1 MKRPNEGRNLFR
13 KMKRIL
19 FCAFPLFILFSLNI
33 SYGQQCKVLVEA
45 IARNYSGE
53 CKKGLA
59 DGVGK
64 AEGDQATY
72 EGEFRKGLP
81 NGKGTITFND
91 GRKFNGEW
99 KNGEIYGFGEL
110 TINDGKVQSGYFKGT
125 IENFRFMGEDK
136 ASLQGYEIIETERLE
151 NATYTFVNSDPS
163 GNSVTF
169 KIFENNIRQINN
181 FEILTITSGVI
192 QLVTNQG
199 GRLNAEIVKVT
210 FPITL
215 GLRYILPYGTQD
227 TTLPGDVAN
236 LNSPRRIEFTIME
249 PGQWTVTIT
258 HR

>member
-1 MKRPNEGRNLFR
+1 MR
-13 KMKRIL
+13 K
-19 FCAFPLFILFSLNI
+19 ILFSCLLMVSVEI
-33 SYGQQCKVLVEA
+33 AFGQECKVLVAA
-45 IARNYSGE
+45 ISGNYTGE

-59 DGVGK
+59 NGSGK
-64 AEGDQATY
+64 AEGESATY
-72 EGEFRKGLP
+72 NGEFRKGLP
-81 NGKGTITFND
+81 NGEGTITFSD
-91 GRKFNGEW
+91 GRKFKGEW
-99 KNGEIYGFGEL
+99 KNGEVYGFGEL
-110 TINDGKVQSGYFKGT
+110 TDLDGKMKSGYFKGT
-125 IENFRFMGEDK
+125 IENFRYMGDDK
-136 ASLQGYEIIETERLE
+136 SSLQGYRVLETERLD
-151 NATYTFVNSDPS
+151 NATYSFVNSDPA
-163 GNSVTF
+163 GNSVTI
-169 KIFENNIRQINN
+169 KIFENNIRKINN
-181 FEILTITSGVI
+181 FEILKITSGVI

>member
-1 MKRPNEGRNLFR
+1 MR
-13 KMKRIL
+13 RI
-19 FCAFPLFILFSLNI
+19 FVYMFPLSILLSLCFA
-33 SYGQQCKVLVEA
+33 YGQGCKVLVDE
-45 IARNYSGE
+45 IAGDYSGE

-59 DGVGK
+59 NGMGK
-64 AEGDQATY
+64 AIGESATY

-81 NGKGTITFND
+81 DGDGTLAIKD
-91 GRKFNGEW
+91 GRKYTGEW
-99 KNGEIYGFGEL
+99 KNGEIYGFGEF
-110 TINDGKVQSGYFKGT
+110 TGADGKVQKGYFKGT
-125 IENFRFMGEDK
+125 IKNFRYMGEDK
-136 ASLQGYEIIETERLE
+136 SSLQGYKVIETERLD

-163 GNSVTF
+163 GNSVTI
-169 KIFENNIRQINN
+169 KIFENNIRKINN
-181 FEILTITSGVI
+181 FEILEITSGVI

-199 GRLNAEIVKVT
+199 GRLNADIVKVT